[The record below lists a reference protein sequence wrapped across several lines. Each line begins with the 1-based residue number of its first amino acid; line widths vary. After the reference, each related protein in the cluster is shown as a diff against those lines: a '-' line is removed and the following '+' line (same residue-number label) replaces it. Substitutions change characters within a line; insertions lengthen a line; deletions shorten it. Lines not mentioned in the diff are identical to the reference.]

1 MRRATTPNI
10 EIDID
15 QDLRGYWY
23 RVAFKQQNG
32 TTIIKDQNECILS
45 DDGKTIF
52 IELTQEETLRFS
64 DSFNIHVQVRF
75 GKDDKVCATNIV
87 DTKVGKILDEEV
99 IR

>member
-10 EIDID
+10 EISID

-23 RVAFKQQNG
+23 RVTFKQNG
-32 TTIIKDQNECILS
+32 TTIIKDQNDCILS
-45 DDGKTIF
+45 DDGKTIS

-64 DSFNIHVQVRF
+64 DSFNIQVQVRF
-75 GKDDKVCATNIV
+75 GKDNKVCATDIAY
-87 DTKVGKILDEEV
+87 TKIGKILDEEV